1 MAVAEWDAQRRSEHA
16 RRLRRAAAKA
26 VDKAAARKMM
36 AMARHEQQSSR
47 PGPVPF
53 RAGQL
58 AAPGRMSSWRPPS
71 LSEEELREEREW
83 ALADRHADMR
93 HAKVDTPWQC
103 LLLSFHAL
111 FGCDHALR

>member
-1 MAVAEWDAQRRSEHA
+1 
-16 RRLRRAAAKA
+16 
-26 VDKAAARKMM
+26 
-36 AMARHEQQSSR
+36 
-47 PGPVPF
+47 
-53 RAGQL
+53 
-58 AAPGRMSSWRPPS
+58 MSSWRPPS

-111 FGCDHALR
+111 FGCDHALRWQTEGGETWRVGEKTPLMAG